1 MLTPETDAIFTD
13 VYAVDAES
21 ISRSPGGVKTT
32 FTAYHIAITEHYVK
46 IIYVGVLIAIKARQD
61 THSFLSLS
69 LDWSR

>member
-13 VYAVDAES
+13 VYAVDTES
-21 ISRSPGGVKTT
+21 ISGLLGRMQTT
-32 FTAYHIAITEHYVK
+32 FMAYHIAITAYYVK